1 MIEVIKIVGHAFYFG
16 GFIDLV
22 IFLSL
27 LSSHVVY
34 CMPQTVWTFNLRPK
48 RLKTIGQNFLCLQ
61 ILNLD
66 WTTL

>member
-16 GFIDLV
+16 GFVDLV

-34 CMPQTVWTFNLRPK
+34 ML
-48 RLKTIGQNFLCLQ
+48 
-61 ILNLD
+61 
-66 WTTL
+66 